1 MRREDVYPGKD
12 SSRDDPAL
20 AALDARDEHKDA
32 TEEEEDGTN
41 AACGTRGTCGTNADE
56 DQNNR

>member
-20 AALDARDEHKDA
+20 AALDARDKHEDA
-32 TEEEEDGTN
+32 TKEEEDGGIAKKLT
-41 AACGTRGTCGTNADE
+41 ATKLKMVD
-56 DQNNR
+56 